1 MTNLHPWRTTQQT
14 SGQIPPSNIRTLK
27 QNSSLHKYCELK
39 ANQLN
44 DCGLDM
50 RVVLKPEV
58 SLEWTPDSFKKYLF
72 KAFVKLMYDK
82 DSTTKL
88 TTKEIN
94 KVYLELEKHL
104 AEKLHVESIP
114 FPSNEPEM
122 KA

>member
-1 MTNLHPWRTTQQT
+1 MTNLHPWRTTQPSQT
-14 SGQIPPSNIRTLK
+14 SGNIRTLR